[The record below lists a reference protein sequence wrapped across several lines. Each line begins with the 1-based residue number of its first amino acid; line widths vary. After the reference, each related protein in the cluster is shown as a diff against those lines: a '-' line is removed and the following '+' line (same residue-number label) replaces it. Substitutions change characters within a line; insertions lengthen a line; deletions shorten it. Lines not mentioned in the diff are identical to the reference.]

1 MRDGLG
7 RARRRG
13 WSGVNVWG
21 GELGKI
27 WGGRQEHRDTNQPL
41 GGTAPT
47 GGGPPAMVGAH
58 FSLWDPS
65 TTPFFSCHRPLGHG
79 GDTFP
84 CPTCQHPRSPRE
96 GPRGTLVPG
105 VTQHVGPP
113 PLSHARPRG
122 LGWRGVAAP
131 VMLWG
136 KKRGEF
142 GKGGTEPG
150 GGAGCGGTE
159 RAGDI
164 GGLVGGRRS
173 QLPVL
178 TPYPGVMGP
187 QGDQAGPAEDRR
199 HAVGHLGAPH
209 GWAEGLRGR

>member
-1 MRDGLG
+1 MRRWPWKKHERWAGKGPAEGLEWSERVGWGAGEDLG
-7 RARRRG
+7 RTTRTQG
-13 WSGVNVWG
+13 HQSTP
-21 GELGKI
+21 
-27 WGGRQEHRDTNQPL
+27 GRDSTH
-41 GGTAPT
+41 
-47 GGGPPAMVGAH
+47 GGGDPLPWWEPI

-96 GPRGTLVPG
+96 GPHGTLVPG

-164 GGLVGGRRS
+164 GGLVGGR
-173 QLPVL
+173 
-178 TPYPGVMGP
+178 
-187 QGDQAGPAEDRR
+187 
-199 HAVGHLGAPH
+199 
-209 GWAEGLRGR
+209 